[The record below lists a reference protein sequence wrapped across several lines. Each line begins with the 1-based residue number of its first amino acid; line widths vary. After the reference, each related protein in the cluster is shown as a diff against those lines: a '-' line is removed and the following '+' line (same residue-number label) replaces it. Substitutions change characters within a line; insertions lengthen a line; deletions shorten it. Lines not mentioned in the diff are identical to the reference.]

1 MSARWRTS
9 ATAAALAACALLA
22 AACGRAAPGTGGSS
36 DSGNGSG
43 GSGQVSPTKGLV
55 ISTPAGKSS
64 VASVTW
70 AVYRP
75 VNSLDPIFAFDYPE
89 NTAISLMCES
99 LLLQEPNGS
108 IQPGLA
114 TVSTPVPTKMVFTLR
129 PGVKFWDGDPVTPAD
144 VIFSLH
150 RQMDP
155 AYGGF
160 YGQVFDRVKSITATG
175 SNQVTI
181 TLKQPD
187 YWLEGELSSM
197 AGIIIQKSYA
207 EKEGKNYGTP
217 AGGIMCTG
225 AYKFVSWTAG
235 AGVTADLNT
244 HYWNPAVKPLV
255 KQIVIKG
262 VPDAASFTSGMLTG
276 AIQGSYYFGLSNLR
290 QLESSSAVK
299 VYQGPGQMTDAFV
312 VSATSGPLTNP
323 KVRQALSMALDRQAI
338 VSNVYDGAAL
348 MPRWLANPGT
358 FGYGT
363 SVFNAAYD
371 SSPVLNQNLAQAK
384 KLAKEAGVAGQT
396 ITIGTS
402 SELASISA
410 ETGAY
415 QQAAEAIGLKVVLKS
430 VSAADYINFFTSA
443 AARKGIDG
451 FITVNYGDYADPAAL
466 LSTLALPGGD
476 QNYDGFSNPQMTS
489 LLDSARTTANP
500 DQRAQL
506 VAKAEELASKLLPWI
521 PNVQPTNVLML
532 SRSLTGA
539 PASFSYMFAPWANT
553 LGGKG

>member
-1 MSARWRTS
+1 M
-9 ATAAALAACALLA
+9 
-22 AACGRAAPGTGGSS
+22 
-36 DSGNGSG
+36 
-43 GSGQVSPTKGLV
+43 
-55 ISTPAGKSS
+55 
-64 VASVTW
+64 
-70 AVYRP
+70 
-75 VNSLDPIFAFDYPE
+75 
-89 NTAISLMCES
+89 
-99 LLLQEPNGS
+99 
-108 IQPGLA
+108 
-114 TVSTPVPTKMVFTLR
+114 
-129 PGVKFWDGDPVTPAD
+129 KFWDGDPVTPAD
-144 VIFSLH
+144 VIYSLQ

-197 AGIIIQKSYA
+197 PGIIIQKSYA
-207 EKEGKNYGTP
+207 QKEGKNYGTP

-276 AIQGSYYFGLSNLR
+276 AIQGSYYFGLSNLK

-312 VSATSGPLTNP
+312 VSATSGPLANP

-338 VSNVYDGAAL
+338 ISNVYDGAAL

-363 SVFNAAYD
+363 SVFDAAYD

-384 KLAKEAGVAGQT
+384 KLVKEAGVAGQT

-415 QQAAEAIGLKVVLKS
+415 QQAAEAIGLKVVLRS

-466 LSTLALPGGD
+466 LSTVALPGGD

-489 LLDSARTTANP
+489 LLEGARTTANP

-506 VAKAEELASKLLPWI
+506 VAKAEELAAKLLPWI

>member
-1 MSARWRTS
+1 MSARRRTS
-9 ATAAALAACALLA
+9 ATVAALAACALLA
-22 AACGRAAPGTGGSS
+22 AGCGRAAPGSGGS
-36 DSGNGSG
+36 GGSG
-43 GSGQVSPTKGLV
+43 GASSGSGQVSPTKGLV
-55 ISTPAGKSS
+55 ISTPPGTSS

-108 IQPGLA
+108 VQPGLA
-114 TVSTPVPTKMVFTLR
+114 TVSTPAPTQMVFTLR

-144 VIFSLH
+144 VIYSLH

-175 SNQVTI
+175 SNQVTL

-197 AGIIIQKSYA
+197 PGVIVQKSYA
-207 EKEGKNYGTP
+207 QKEGKKYGTP
-217 AGGIMCTG
+217 AGGIMCSG
-225 AYKFVSWTAG
+225 AYKFASWTAG

-244 HYWNPAVKPLV
+244 HYWKPAVKPLV

-276 AIQGSYYFGLSNLR
+276 AIQGSYYFGLSNLK

-299 VYQGPGQMTDAFV
+299 VDQGPGQMTDAFV
-312 VSATSGPLTNP
+312 VSATSGPLAKPT
-323 KVRQALSMALDRQAI
+323 VRQALSMALDRPAI
-338 VSNVYDGAAL
+338 ISNVYDGAAL

-363 SVFNAAYD
+363 SVFDAAYD

-384 KLAKEAGVAGQT
+384 KLVKEAGVAGQT

-466 LSTLALPGGD
+466 LSTVALPGGD

-489 LLDSARTTANP
+489 LLDGARSTANP

-506 VAKAEELASKLLPWI
+506 VAKAEKLAAKLLPWI
-521 PNVQPTNVLML
+521 PNVQPTNVLMM
-532 SRSLTGA
+532 SSSLTGA